1 MMESTK
7 KKKIQREKRCGSC
20 LKPGK
25 IVIGGQVN
33 EEFEKVIEK
42 KHPELNNSN
51 QNEEPRESHGS

>member
-1 MMESTK
+1 MESTNK
-7 KKKIQREKRCGSC
+7 KKYIEREKMR
-20 LKPGK
+20 LMFKAWK
-25 IVIGGQVN
+25 ILIIGQVN

>member
-1 MMESTK
+1 MMESTNK
-7 KKKIQREKRCGSC
+7 KKYIQREKMR
-20 LKPGK
+20 LMFKAWK
-25 IVIGGQVN
+25 ILIIGQVN